1 MNCST
6 LTITLNGMLGECLAS
21 IGGIKELW
29 LIKHDDVNPLAE
41 ELMEKVDTADQKH
54 TILPTDI
61 VLKGDAKFLAY
72 HFAKNQASLST
83 TTVDVN
89 GMRNWENTLT
99 MTFSRMEGRKHL
111 EIEILAQ
118 GELDAIITDYN
129 GRTWFIGN
137 DGFLSAEA
145 GAAVAQTGT
154 AMEDLNGYTL
164 TLTGRS
170 GHLPF
175 EVDRT
180 GENEAEFQKLV
191 SEPA

>member
-1 MNCST
+1 MACST
-6 LTITLNGMLGECLAS
+6 LNLTLNGLAQECLAS
-21 IGGIKELW
+21 IGGVKYLW
-29 LIKHDDVNPLAE
+29 LIQHKDVEALAE
-41 ELMEKVDTADQKH
+41 DVVEKADTVEGKH
-54 TILPTDI
+54 TILPSDI
-61 VLKGDAKFLAY
+61 KVKGTAKFLAY

-89 GMRNWENTLT
+89 GMRNWENTLS
-99 MTFSRMEGRKHL
+99 MQFSRMEGKKHL

-118 GELDAIITDYN
+118 GELDAFIEDYN
-129 GRTWFIGN
+129 GHTFYIGN

-180 GENEAEFQKLV
+180 GDNEEDFQSKIDNL
-191 SEPA
+191 A